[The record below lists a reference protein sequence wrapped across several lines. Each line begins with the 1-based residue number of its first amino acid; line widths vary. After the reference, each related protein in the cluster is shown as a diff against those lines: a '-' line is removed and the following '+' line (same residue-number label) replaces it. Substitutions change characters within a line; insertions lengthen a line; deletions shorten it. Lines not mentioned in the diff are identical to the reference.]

1 VLAKCE
7 AIRNKPQASVAKQCE
22 RTCSAYKNIMRNIVR
37 LQKKSPVPQ
46 VMLFGAL
53 VIGIGIF
60 LWYGLSIVRDKKT
73 EVLKETEISGIISDM
88 VVSARIIT
96 IQTKNERIIFLAIP
110 SDVQVFNEDKR
121 EVNLNYLSV
130 GILISARGTFLSDK
144 SFQPRALYVQK
155 QNKNE
160 E

>member
-1 VLAKCE
+1 
-7 AIRNKPQASVAKQCE
+7 
-22 RTCSAYKNIMRNIVR
+22 MRNIVR

-130 GILISARGTFLSDK
+130 GILISARGTFLSDN
-144 SFQPRALYVQK
+144 FHC
-155 QNKNE
+155 
-160 E
+160 